1 MLASRTLARPAV
13 TSPRATYRTSREI
26 LPLGPAGTGVEAE
39 MAHEYLPFSVA
50 KLTFGRL
57 GVGFGFRLGVG
68 FGVPALLRR
77 KAHLWQVLP

>member
-39 MAHEYLPFSVA
+39 MEHEYLPFSVA
-50 KLTFGRL
+50 KLTFGRYSPS
-57 GVGFGFRLGVG
+57 RS
-68 FGVPALLRR
+68 PNPSPNHNPNPNRNPYPYP
-77 KAHLWQVLP
+77 HP